1 MYEDQYGEFM
11 CKQWGRVK
19 AVFKLC
25 CHSANEYPRG
35 LQQQI
40 QTFRGGTR
48 SPINFFWGLWASV
61 WSKNKGGGKA
71 PESAT
76 VLFSQQ
82 VIYFEGLMTVIF
94 ISSQHFT
101 KATKV
106 LQKGKG
112 MVERVNQWRQMQTMK
127 YDACVLKTDVQ
138 KKF

>member
-1 MYEDQYGEFM
+1 M
-11 CKQWGRVK
+11 
-19 AVFKLC
+19 
-25 CHSANEYPRG
+25 G
-35 LQQQI
+35 LQRQI
-40 QTFRGGTR
+40 QTFRGRTR
-48 SPINFFWGLWASV
+48 SPD
-61 WSKNKGGGKA
+61 
-71 PESAT
+71 
-76 VLFSQQ
+76 Q